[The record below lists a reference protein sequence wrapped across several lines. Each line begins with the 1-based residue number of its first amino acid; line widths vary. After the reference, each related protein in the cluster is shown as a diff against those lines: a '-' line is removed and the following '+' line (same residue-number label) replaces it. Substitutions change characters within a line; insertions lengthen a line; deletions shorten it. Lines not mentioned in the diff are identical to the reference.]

1 MYAHTHIRIGTSQ
14 ISSVP
19 HTLVPICTPVCHFA
33 VYMYRSILVQTKP
46 VFHWP
51 DGKAWQLHWK
61 GPIRRGL
68 AASPRTTCFAIA
80 CLQCNKQCGHLHHVV
95 SSWCRSPAA
104 RHCTHYTTFKSSH
117 FFFYETC
124 ILWEQASLILVVRS
138 DATKHFVGLDQIC
151 HRLGQLARIQVRH
164 SQSMAYG
171 SQIRYL

>member
-14 ISSVP
+14 ISSVT

-95 SSWCRSPAA
+95 LSWCRSPAA

-124 ILWEQASLILVVRS
+124 ILWEQAGREIRRDKAFCRPWS
-138 DATKHFVGLDQIC
+138 DMPSPRAACTHPGTPFPKHGIWEPN
-151 HRLGQLARIQVRH
+151 
-164 SQSMAYG
+164 
-171 SQIRYL
+171 